1 MNPNPS
7 YRTDAEAIASPAVR
21 IRSRVMDYVE
31 LTKPELTFL
40 SVLTT
45 LCGLYLGMR
54 GRADVWLFFH
64 AAMGTMLVGGGAGA
78 LNQFIERA
86 HDGQMKRTERRPL
99 PSGRLK
105 PIEALFFGS
114 ITAVLGV
121 LQVTFF
127 INPLTGLLALATL
140 ATYLL
145 LYTPLKRVT
154 PWATVVGAIPG
165 ALPAMAGWTAA
176 RGEVAIEAWVL
187 FGILFFWQM
196 PHFYSLAWMYKR
208 DYARAG
214 YRMLTAEDATGRR
227 TGAHIVAHAL
237 FLLPASLAPAF
248 VGLTGTMYLA
258 GSLVLGA
265 AFVAGSLAFFL
276 RAGDSSPDAL
286 SGTNAAARKLFFAS
300 LLYLPLLM
308 FLMVVDKM

>member
-1 MNPNPS
+1 MS
-7 YRTDAEAIASPAVR
+7 GKQEFRTGAEVLAAPAAG
-21 IRSRVMDYVE
+21 IRSRIMDYAE

-45 LCGLYLGMR
+45 LCGLYLGAR
-54 GRADVWLFFH
+54 GGFDVMLFFH

-78 LNQFIERA
+78 LNQYLERA
-86 HDGQMKRTERRPL
+86 YDAAMKRTERRPL
-99 PSGRLK
+99 PSGRLR
-105 PIEALFFGS
+105 PREALLFGLAAS
-114 ITAVLGV
+114 LAGAA
-121 LQVTFF
+121 QVTFF

-145 LYTPLKRVT
+145 LYTPLKRIT

-176 RGEVAIEAWVL
+176 RGEVTIEAWVL

-214 YRMLTAEDATGRR
+214 YRMLTATDETGRR
-227 TGAHIVAHAL
+227 TGAHLLVHAL
-237 FLLPASLAPAF
+237 LLIPASLAPAF
-248 VGLTGTMYLA
+248 IGLTGAAYLIGA
-258 GSLVLGA
+258 LLLGA
-265 AFVAGSLAFFL
+265 AFAGVAIAFL
-276 RAGDSSPDAL
+276 RATRGAAPAACAR
-286 SGTNAAARKLFFAS
+286 TNAAARRLFFAS

-308 FLMVVDKM
+308 LLMVIDKL